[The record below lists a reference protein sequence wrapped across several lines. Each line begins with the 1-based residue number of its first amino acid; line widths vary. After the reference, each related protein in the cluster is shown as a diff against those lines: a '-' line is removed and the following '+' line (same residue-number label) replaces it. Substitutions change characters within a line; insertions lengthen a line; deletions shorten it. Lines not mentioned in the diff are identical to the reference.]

1 MFRECGAG
9 LVLFAQIQ
17 KHDPPP
23 PSTRTHLSTDGLGYV
38 DDGQDDYSEED
49 RDRADEAEEEGAARK
64 RGRNSDAA
72 KARKRRA
79 ILFGGQ
85 ANKVTSM
92 FLRPAAPLLAP
103 AKPGKDGAAG
113 AGGAD
118 AASAPA
124 ATPAMDDFESLIGDL
139 DKPSAPSRWG
149 GGGGGGLPPTR
160 ATHTHTLSLSPPPSL
175 RE

>member
-1 MFRECGAG
+1 M
-9 LVLFAQIQ
+9 
-17 KHDPPP
+17 
-23 PSTRTHLSTDGLGYV
+23 

-103 AKPGKDGAAG
+103 AKPGKEGAAG

-118 AASAPA
+118 AAAPT
-124 ATPAMDDFESLIGDL
+124 ATPALDDFESLIGDL

-149 GGGGGGLPPTR
+149 FASHSCYSLS
-160 ATHTHTLSLSPPPSL
+160 LSLSPRFGSDGVALVAERCSNCSL
-175 RE
+175 PLTIPVPHSHMPNLGCDPGR